1 MASLQSASG
10 ITPVHEMSDMSKEL
24 ISFMKTEFDQL
35 DQERFHDSIG
45 TWQQRSFKNLKSLK
59 LVLTSY
65 SSSRKIVEQLQVELR
80 DVLNSESNGADQS
93 DDEQLNTRWSKTGSP
108 IELNLSSN
116 NIKELSTDD
125 AKAFERLLENAQ
137 AWFKLF
143 PVYFRS
149 GISALKAKDCSL
161 R

>member
-1 MASLQSASG
+1 M
-10 ITPVHEMSDMSKEL
+10 
-24 ISFMKTEFDQL
+24 
-35 DQERFHDSIG
+35 
-45 TWQQRSFKNLKSLK
+45 
-59 LVLTSY
+59 
-65 SSSRKIVEQLQVELR
+65 R
-80 DVLNSESNGADQS
+80 DVLNSDSNGTDQS

-137 AWFKLF
+137 AWFKPFL
-143 PVYFRS
+143 VYFLS
-149 GISALKAKDCSL
+149 GSSTLKAIDFSS